1 MFTQIGREI
10 VFSADLCYNESGDEN
25 GYRKRISTKK
35 KIAVK
40 RF

>member
-1 MFTQIGREI
+1 MFTQIGRDI
-10 VFSADLCYNESGDEN
+10 VFSVDLWYNELGDEN